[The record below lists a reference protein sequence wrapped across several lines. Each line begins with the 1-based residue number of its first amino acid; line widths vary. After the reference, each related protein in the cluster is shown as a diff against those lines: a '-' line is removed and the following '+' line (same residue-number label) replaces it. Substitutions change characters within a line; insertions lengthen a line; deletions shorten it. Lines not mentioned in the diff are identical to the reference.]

1 MALTIP
7 QAIRKLLIK
16 EPFYGLFLL
25 SLNKY
30 FDDSIP
36 TACVRRKGIN
46 VELAINP
53 TFWNTLSDATE
64 LSILEHEVLHL
75 VFKHLWMNKEFPNS
89 KHRNICQD

>member
-53 TFWNTLSDATE
+53 TF
-64 LSILEHEVLHL
+64 
-75 VFKHLWMNKEFPNS
+75 
-89 KHRNICQD
+89 

>member
-64 LSILEHEVLHL
+64 LSIIYGWI
-75 VFKHLWMNKEFPNS
+75 KTFPMQNIATFAKTS
-89 KHRNICQD
+89 K